1 MEQPKSFDGV
11 MNNIHEGWPTFDDF
25 KQESV
30 FIDKENAKI
39 VDGLLKKY
47 RRCLIRGAKGRG
59 KTVLSRVVGFNY
71 YKDKWKI
78 RFIDV
83 QEVRKENIDG
93 ICRYIDRI
101 EDENFL
107 FIIENAHASL
117 EEITP
122 KLIEIAN
129 EHHRDNFI
137 FVSRKIFPGEE
148 QLLIGNPFEEWE
160 EKELHL
166 DLTPGLEVA
175 HGIINI
181 AAKKTNYKLTEQDEC
196 WIENEFGKETINLRR
211 LKWYLDAWSEIGG
224 PLSLVP
230 KERVFEK
237 VLNDFFIEK
246 LDINLRRM
254 LLNVSGVFQFDVYF
268 YGRDYDA
275 AILTGLVKRGVITF
289 IGGDYYR
296 LQHSSDAAYIIE
308 AEAKLT
314 ARKEPVVVTTEI
326 LTEYLQSKPENYYEL
341 MKALFQSKEEPILS
355 EIFNDQKTYDAIFDM
370 VKQDHISVVSWFLH
384 YLTWACSKEK
394 GLEFWSQ
401 YKKLGGDSPEEQKEK
416 LKSKL
421 NEATLTEV
429 MILLQS
435 LNKVDSNE
443 RIWLANEVLDEA
455 DLAQK
460 AEDRSF
466 STINNLMRFLP
477 NEKTSAFLSKL
488 DPTDIA
494 DKAKSSTA
502 QTIMWFLRGC
512 LRDTSNINFLNSFLF
527 AIDKDEDV
535 LAQKAEDASFSVIN
549 GLVNV
554 LPTEKISAVISK
566 LNPNVMAEK
575 AKSTNT
581 QHITWF
587 LRYCLRDTSNINF
600 LNSFLFA
607 LNKKGDLA
615 EKFKNSDIGIVRKCL
630 EIIKKINPGLS
641 EELNSS
647 ISPYWLQICLS
658 SNLTSIAW
666 EICEDSVPIKTR
678 RSIVNKLA
686 SKELSEPIRKLYRNP
701 ESEPLKTLSKLLH
714 CVHQVAFVTDRDAVE
729 KIAQQIVNNINFK
742 AQEKYDPTQLS
753 LLVNN
758 AKKCNELAW
767 GQLCSRIISELN
779 MSDYIRIPFENGSA
793 VLVWQI
799 YQYDGEKGKELAN
812 EIFKLDFN
820 KLLDSS
826 EAEAVKTLLWNL
838 FQINESE
845 VRSWIQNMSDYIRIP
860 LEKGSAEL
868 IWVIY
873 QYDEETGKELANE
886 IFKLDFNKLLDSS
899 EAEAVKQLL
908 WNLLQINESEVRS
921 WIQNM
926 DEDKFLSKV
935 LSSST
940 DEAFRLLWNLYQIDE
955 EKGKMVAH
963 SLANNVL
970 SDLTAIET
978 KDIPLLGFFVFCNI
992 KMDLNMSIPSPGE
1005 IAEEIIEDLEL
1016 AELAFCL
1023 CFLERGDDTLRKE
1036 FLKELGRRFFLR
1048 NLTFPPREMIEKHPI
1063 ENIRHFYL

>member
-1 MEQPKSFDGV
+1 
-11 MNNIHEGWPTFDDF
+11 
-25 KQESV
+25 
-30 FIDKENAKI
+30 
-39 VDGLLKKY
+39 
-47 RRCLIRGAKGRG
+47 
-59 KTVLSRVVGFNY
+59 
-71 YKDKWKI
+71 
-78 RFIDV
+78 
-83 QEVRKENIDG
+83 
-93 ICRYIDRI
+93 
-101 EDENFL
+101 
-107 FIIENAHASL
+107 
-117 EEITP
+117 
-122 KLIEIAN
+122 
-129 EHHRDNFI
+129 
-137 FVSRKIFPGEE
+137 
-148 QLLIGNPFEEWE
+148 
-160 EKELHL
+160 L

-181 AAKKTNYKLTEQDEC
+181 AAKKINYKLTEQDEC

-326 LTEYLQSKPENYYEL
+326 LTKYLQSKPENYYEL

-566 LNPNVMAEK
+566 LDPNVMAEK

-701 ESEPLKTLSKLLH
+701 ESEPLKTLRGRH
-714 CVHQVAFVTDRDAVE
+714 
-729 KIAQQIVNNINFK
+729 
-742 AQEKYDPTQLS
+742 
-753 LLVNN
+753 
-758 AKKCNELAW
+758 
-767 GQLCSRIISELN
+767 RISV
-779 MSDYIRIPFENGSA
+779 P
-793 VLVWQI
+793 
-799 YQYDGEKGKELAN
+799 
-812 EIFKLDFN
+812 
-820 KLLDSS
+820 SS
-826 EAEAVKTLLWNL
+826 
-838 FQINESE
+838 
-845 VRSWIQNMSDYIRIP
+845 
-860 LEKGSAEL
+860 
-868 IWVIY
+868 
-873 QYDEETGKELANE
+873 
-886 IFKLDFNKLLDSS
+886 
-899 EAEAVKQLL
+899 
-908 WNLLQINESEVRS
+908 
-921 WIQNM
+921 
-926 DEDKFLSKV
+926 
-935 LSSST
+935 
-940 DEAFRLLWNLYQIDE
+940 
-955 EKGKMVAH
+955 
-963 SLANNVL
+963 
-970 SDLTAIET
+970 
-978 KDIPLLGFFVFCNI
+978 
-992 KMDLNMSIPSPGE
+992 
-1005 IAEEIIEDLEL
+1005 
-1016 AELAFCL
+1016 
-1023 CFLERGDDTLRKE
+1023 
-1036 FLKELGRRFFLR
+1036 
-1048 NLTFPPREMIEKHPI
+1048 
-1063 ENIRHFYL
+1063 